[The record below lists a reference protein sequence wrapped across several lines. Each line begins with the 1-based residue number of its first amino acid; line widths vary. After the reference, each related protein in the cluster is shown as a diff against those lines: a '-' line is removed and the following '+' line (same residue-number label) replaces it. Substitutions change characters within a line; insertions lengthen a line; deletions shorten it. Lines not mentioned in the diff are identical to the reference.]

1 MKKLLSVVLAFTFTF
16 NVFAA
21 STATQELEKSL
32 DNYQYAMTVEWD
44 QKDQKFSDAQTEK
57 FLADMG
63 KLIKEKGLKQE
74 EILALAEKKI
84 ANKQTVE
91 AMKVKLALIG
101 SVRNSSEL
109 ASVLKDVSKDMYS
122 QGASWNGDV
131 VMTAGLVVL
140 VVAVVGYAIWFSA
153 NHRCV
158 EYSER
163 WECDTYRDCGYD
175 YYGSICYSDTTCQWV
190 DYCTRYEK
198 K

>member
-1 MKKLLSVVLAFTFTF
+1 MKKLLSIVLALTFSV
-16 NVFAA
+16 NVFSA
-21 STATQELEKSL
+21 TAVSELEKSL

-44 QKDQKFSDAQTEK
+44 QKDQKFQDAKTQE
-57 FLADMG
+57 FFAEMG
-63 KLIKEKGLKQE
+63 KLIQEKGLKQE
-74 EILALAEKKI
+74 EIIALAEKKI

-91 AMKVKLALIG
+91 AIKLKLNLVGNVK
-101 SVRNSSEL
+101 NSAEL
-109 ASVLKDVSKDMYS
+109 ASVLKDISSGMGA

-131 VMTAGLVVL
+131 LLTGGLVVL

-153 NHRCV
+153 THTCV

-163 WECDTYRDCGYD
+163 WDCDSRTDCGTD
-175 YYGSICYSDTTCQWV
+175 YYGSVCYTDTTCGWN